1 MNGTHAATRPDVEP
15 ATADAEISPRVV
27 VASMAGIIAVMLLA
41 ALDGTIVGTAMP
53 RIIAELNGFN
63 HYAAVTT
70 AYMLAATVPVPIVG
84 KLSDLYGRKPFLLAG
99 VAIFVLGS
107 ALCGFAT
114 SMLGLVLARGLQGIG
129 GGISQGMAFTTV
141 ADLYPPTRRGRV
153 SGVLGSV
160 FGLASVI
167 GPAVGGFLTDGPGW
181 RWCFFVNLPIGVVAF
196 GVLYGYFPHIVAKRE
211 RRQVDWK
218 GAVTLVLAVV
228 PILLALSWG
237 GREYPW
243 ASSQIVGL
251 LGGGLVMAA
260 VFVALQFRTPD
271 AIMPPSLFRNRVVWT
286 ASAAATCVAIG
297 MFGSLVFIP
306 LFIQSVIGKSA
317 AQSGAVSTP
326 MMFCLIGASM
336 VAGQLMTRSG
346 RYKALAVAG
355 VSMTTVG
362 MVLLAI
368 MTVDTSY
375 STVLVNMMVLGT
387 GLGTTMPV
395 FNIAVQNAVSYAELG
410 VATSTLTFLRSIG
423 GSLGASLFGA
433 ILSNRYPPTLHAGL
447 AGAPAAVASPAAL
460 AIVENPQALMNPE
473 IASRIPEALSRVVRA
488 ALGASLHEMF
498 VFGAVVVAVSIVFAA
513 LLVDIPLRST
523 NRPVTKAPDLH

>member
-1 MNGTHAATRPDVEP
+1 MPHA
-15 ATADAEISPRVV
+15 ADAELSPRVV
-27 VASMAGIIAVMLLA
+27 MASMAGIMAVMLLA

-141 ADLYPPTRRGRV
+141 ADLYPPTRRGRI

-181 RWCFFVNLPIGVVAF
+181 RWCFWVNLPIGVIAF
-196 GVLYGYFPHIVAKRE
+196 GVLYTVFPHTVAKRD
-211 RRQVDWK
+211 RRQIDWA
-218 GAVTLVLAVV
+218 GATTLVLAVV

-237 GREYPW
+237 GRDYAWTSPV
-243 ASSQIVGL
+243 IVGL
-251 LGGGLVMAA
+251 LLGGSLLSA
-260 VFVALQFRTPD
+260 VFITLQFRTPD
-271 AIMPPSLFRNRVVWT
+271 AIMPPSLFKNRVVWT
-286 ASAAATCVAIG
+286 ACAAATLVAIG

-306 LFIQSVIGKSA
+306 LFLQSVVGKSA

-336 VAGQLMTRSG
+336 AAGQLMTRIG
-346 RYKALAVAG
+346 KYRALAIAG
-355 VSMTTVG
+355 VSLTTVG
-362 MVLLAI
+362 MGLLAL
-368 MTVDTSY
+368 MGVDTAY
-375 STVLVNMMVLGT
+375 STVLINMMVLGT
-387 GLGTTMPV
+387 GLGMTMPV
-395 FNIAVQNAVSYAELG
+395 FNIAVQNAVSHAELG

-423 GSLGASLFGA
+423 GSLGASIFGA
-433 ILSNRYPPTLHAGL
+433 ILSNRYPTMLHGSLSRDVL
-447 AGAPAAVASPAAL
+447 AAASPAAL
-460 AIVENPQALMNPE
+460 AIVENPQALMNPSV
-473 IASRIPEALSRVVRA
+473 AAGIPDPLTRVVRT
-488 ALGASLHEMF
+488 ALSASLHEMF
-498 VFGAVVVAVSIVFAA
+498 IFGAVIVALSVIFAV
-513 LLVDIPLRST
+513 LLVDIPLRSS
-523 NRPVTKAPDLH
+523 NRPTAAKAPDLH